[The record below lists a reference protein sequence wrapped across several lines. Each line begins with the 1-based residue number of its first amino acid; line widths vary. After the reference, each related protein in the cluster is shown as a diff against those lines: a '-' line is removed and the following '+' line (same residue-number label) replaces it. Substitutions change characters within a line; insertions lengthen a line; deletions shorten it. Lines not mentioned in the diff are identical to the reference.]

1 MTWPASHTRRSAVA
15 DPVDE
20 VPLPDHAV
28 NATVKTREMN
38 KVGVG
43 VLTGA
48 HLLHDMSL
56 GFLGMLLPMLR
67 AELGF
72 SLTQAGLLQPAQQIG
87 SFFQPVLG
95 SWADRVGA
103 KRFVVAFL
111 VVTSIFMSL
120 LGTAPAFWVL
130 LVLVFAGGLSSA
142 SYHPAG
148 SASLSIR
155 ATPLLAIPGIVWAG
169 IVLLGTR
176 SAPTRKTEKPA
187 GAGGMRWIWGHRRT
201 FAPLTVLMLGRAIG
215 SGGFTLFLPTL
226 LTERGYELAMVAAIT
241 SGYFLVGG
249 IGGLT
254 TGWLSDKV
262 GRKKV
267 MRAVLILGPVGVGGF
282 LLLGGNAGLILLLL
296 AAAALLGEQPVL
308 MALVQEWS
316 SERRGTVVGMVLGG
330 QFVLSGLGSL
340 LIGWMGDMVS
350 LETAFR
356 VVAVAPLIGLPF
368 VGRLRT
374 GPIE

>member
-1 MTWPASHTRRSAVA
+1 
-15 DPVDE
+15 
-20 VPLPDHAV
+20 
-28 NATVKTREMN
+28 
-38 KVGVG
+38 
-43 VLTGA
+43 
-48 HLLHDMSL
+48 
-56 GFLGMLLPMLR
+56 
-67 AELGF
+67 
-72 SLTQAGLLQPAQQIG
+72 
-87 SFFQPVLG
+87 
-95 SWADRVGA
+95 
-103 KRFVVAFL
+103 
-111 VVTSIFMSL
+111 
-120 LGTAPAFWVL
+120 
-130 LVLVFAGGLSSA
+130 
-142 SYHPAG
+142 
-148 SASLSIR
+148 
-155 ATPLLAIPGIVWAG
+155 
-169 IVLLGTR
+169 
-176 SAPTRKTEKPA
+176 
-187 GAGGMRWIWGHRRT
+187 
-201 FAPLTVLMLGRAIG
+201 
-215 SGGFTLFLPTL
+215 
-226 LTERGYELAMVAAIT
+226 
-241 SGYFLVGG
+241 
-249 IGGLT
+249 GLT